1 MQILFLLGLLAGLG
15 VAETAYMIHRRITNQ
30 KLACPINH
38 RESCAYVMNSKY
50 NKLLVIH
57 NDLAGLV
64 FYLAVITLV
73 ILLMAKTS
81 PHELWRL
88 LIGLFAWSGAG
99 ISITLVYI
107 QGKILK
113 AWCVWCVGSAGI
125 TIMMAFLVLLNYY
138 QF

>member
-30 KLACPINH
+30 KLACPLNH
-38 RESCAYVMNSKY
+38 QASCAYVMSSKY
-50 NKLLVIH
+50 NKLLFVH
-57 NDLAGLV
+57 NDLAGFG
-64 FYLAVITLV
+64 FYLSVIVLV
-73 ILLMAKTS
+73 ILLMAKMS

-88 LIGLFAWSGAG
+88 LIGLFIWAGAG
-99 ISITLVYI
+99 ISITLLYI

-113 AWCVWCVGSAGI
+113 AWCVWCLGSAGI
-125 TIMMAFLVLLNYY
+125 TIIMAFLVLLSYY